1 MIGTAAA
8 IHAAAMKKTI
18 YSIAILMALA
28 VGAQAAHFVC
38 IGLNEVT
45 NYAVLASAE
54 SDAARMAEALVAKGH
69 TAVLLKGSEATRE
82 SILNAT
88 SNGDSIVY
96 FAGHAEQDYVLAA
109 DGKLDLGEIARNV
122 STLLLDCCNVGNGL
136 QANGRTRIMAAA
148 EYEAFESDGQGL
160 FSKYLIRWLDSG
172 KSFADADL
180 EQYVRQNIMEET
192 GGWQKPVFG
201 FI

>member
-1 MIGTAAA
+1 
-8 IHAAAMKKTI
+8 MKKTI
-18 YSIAILMALA
+18 YSIAMLLALA
-28 VGAQAAHFVC
+28 IRAQAANFVC

-54 SDAARMAEALVAKGH
+54 SDASRMAETLVAKGH
-69 TAVLLKGSEATRE
+69 QAILLKGAEATRE
-82 SILNAT
+82 NILNAT

-96 FAGHAEQDYVLAA
+96 FAGHAEQEYVLTA
-109 DGKLDLGEIARNV
+109 DGKLNLGEMARNV
-122 STLLLDCCNVGNGL
+122 STLLLDCCNVGNGI
-136 QANGRTRIMAAA
+136 QENGSTRIMAAA

-160 FSKYLIRWLDSG
+160 FSKYLIQWLDSG
-172 KSFADADL
+172 RSFADV
-180 EQYVRQNIMEET
+180 EFEEYVRQNIMEET